1 MIGRV
6 SDIDL
11 RLLRAFVAVVEAG
24 GFSLA
29 SARLNVSESTISSH
43 MADLE
48 KRLGCRLCER
58 GRSGFRLT
66 GQGEKV
72 YEATLEILDELDRY
86 RERLATVSTRIGSAL
101 RLGVADAIL
110 TNDEMPVSSWI
121 DSVAQRFPRLR
132 VEVNVLD
139 PRGLERMTMTDR
151 LHAAL
156 TPVHRPIAGLVYEPI
171 GEELNFIYCGRQHP
185 LFAVSDLDLE
195 PAMLEEGGLISR
207 GYIDDFDADFFSPDV
222 HRATA
227 TEIEGAALLI
237 LSGHFLGFLPEH
249 YARGHVAA
257 GEMRALKPDDIRLSV
272 PFALAYKR
280 DMEGDMRIET
290 LVSVISAKAARRRV
304 LLGQ

>member
-11 RLLRAFVAVVEAG
+11 RLLRAFVAVVESG

-72 YEATLEILDELDRY
+72 YEATLDILDDLDRY
-86 RERLATVSTRIGSAL
+86 RDRLAKVSTRIGSAL

-110 TNDEMPVSSWI
+110 SNDTMPVASWI
-121 DSVAQRFPRLR
+121 DAVAQRFPRLR
-132 VEVNVLD
+132 VEINVLD

-171 GEELNFIYCGRQHP
+171 CEELNFIYCGRRHP
-185 LFAVSDLDLE
+185 LFAVPDEELSRE
-195 PAMLEEGGLISR
+195 ALEEGGLISR
-207 GYIDDFDADFFSPDV
+207 GYIDDFDADFFSPAV

-237 LSGHFLGFLPEH
+237 LSGHFLGFLPAH
-249 YARGHVAA
+249 YARAHVED
-257 GEMRALKPDDIRLSV
+257 GEMRALKPDTIRLSV
-272 PFALAYKR
+272 PFSLAYKR
-280 DMEGDMRIET
+280 DMEGDLRIET
-290 LVSVISAKAARRRV
+290 LVSILSAKAFRDRT
-304 LLGQ
+304 GE